1 VDDKRNTDHAWL
13 ETVIRHYH
21 DDTGSIFRW
30 TEFKSQPSDAMC
42 YEWVG
47 ISQAMPLA
55 KFELDFL
62 VQVRCEAVDDVL

>member
-1 VDDKRNTDHAWL
+1 M
-13 ETVIRHYH
+13 ETVIKHYH

-30 TEFKSQPSDAMC
+30 TEFLSQPFDALC

-55 KFELDFL
+55 KFQLDFL
-62 VQVRCEAVDDVL
+62 VQVCRCSRVEHHVSAF